1 VGHEQGA
8 PLVTASILY
17 EDGYKIEQRSPTSGE
32 LAQRAVHAFSVTHQ
46 RTGAVYAVLR
56 IASGNGAKTRYALF
70 CDCCRLGCAEVVAVS
85 KAFPDPDD
93 DTPSGIA
100 VALRSLEAV

>member
-1 VGHEQGA
+1 VGPEQGA
-8 PLVTASILY
+8 SLVTASIRY
-17 EDGYKIEQRSPTSGE
+17 QNGYRIEQRTPTAGE
-32 LAQRAVHAFSVTHQ
+32 VAQRAVHAFSVTHQ

-56 IASGNGAKTRYALF
+56 IASGTGEATRYALF

-93 DTPSGIA
+93 DPPSGIA
-100 VALRSLEAV
+100 IALRAVAA